1 MDDVVDVSTLE
12 SEKEQLKN
20 QLRQVVGAKR
30 KLTEQLD
37 KLDVGDKH
45 YDRKYQDMQ
54 DRMDNLYDKISEIE
68 GALSGIEEQIKHTYE
83 RHFSAKDLYQIL
95 ENFDKLYVNMS
106 DLEKK
111 EFFQN
116 FIEYIELLPE
126 KNSDGRILK
135 HIRLKFPVYYNGEE
149 KEDIRLLNG
158 ETVETVCCIRRDV
171 K

>member
-1 MDDVVDVSTLE
+1 MG
-12 SEKEQLKN
+12 KK
-20 QLRQVVGAKR
+20 KC
-30 KLTEQLD
+30 
-37 KLDVGDKH
+37 
-45 YDRKYQDMQ
+45 Y
-54 DRMDNLYDKISEIE
+54 MDNLYDKISEIE

-149 KEDIRLLNG
+149 KEDLRLLNG

>member
-1 MDDVVDVSTLE
+1 
-12 SEKEQLKN
+12 
-20 QLRQVVGAKR
+20 
-30 KLTEQLD
+30 
-37 KLDVGDKH
+37 
-45 YDRKYQDMQ
+45 
-54 DRMDNLYDKISEIE
+54 
-68 GALSGIEEQIKHTYE
+68 
-83 RHFSAKDLYQIL
+83 
-95 ENFDKLYVNMS
+95 MS